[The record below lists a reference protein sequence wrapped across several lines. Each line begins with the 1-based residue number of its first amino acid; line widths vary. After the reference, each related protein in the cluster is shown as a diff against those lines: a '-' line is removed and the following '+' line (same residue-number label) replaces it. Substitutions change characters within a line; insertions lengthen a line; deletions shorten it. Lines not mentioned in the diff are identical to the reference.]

1 MIASCVRG
9 STISAHGRPLVL
21 FEAKAAEAAEAAA
34 AAEAEEAAAAAAEV
48 TNKVPEAEAAEAT
61 TEVAEPQIEA
71 MEVRNG
77 EMWAKNWCGGGRKG
91 RLKDEPFFFKKHF
104 LKVGSTK
111 KQHANCC
118 SH

>member
-34 AAEAEEAAAAAAEV
+34 AAEAEAAAAAEV
-48 TNKVPEAEAAEAT
+48 TNKVPEAEAAEAP

-77 EMWAKNWCGGGRKG
+77 EMWGQKLVWWWGKRA
-91 RLKDEPFFFKKHF
+91 F
-104 LKVGSTK
+104 
-111 KQHANCC
+111 
-118 SH
+118 